1 MNFFQAQDDAR
12 KKTLWLAVLFGA
24 AVLSL
29 ILLTN
34 LLVAAVYVWTSNYA
48 RPEQFNIVGLLTALP
63 TETWL
68 LITVGVLG
76 VVGVAS
82 LYKFLLIRGG
92 GRTIAESLGGRLL
105 TYDASSGNSRRLLNI
120 VEEMAIAA
128 GVPVPPVYLIPED
141 SINAFAAGFSPDDA
155 VIGVNQG
162 TLDLLNRDE
171 LQGVIAHEFSHIL
184 NGDVSINLRLIAVLH
199 GILFL
204 GIVGYGI
211 LRGVGLG
218 HRRSSSSGNNS
229 ALPVLGLAVGLLVI
243 GYAGTFFGNL
253 IKAAVSRQREYL
265 ADAAAVQFTRNP
277 DGISGALKKIG
288 GHYAGSQIKS
298 TAAGEASHMF
308 FGQVRTLF
316 LNNLTATH
324 PPLDKRIKAIEPRW
338 DGEFPVVVAA
348 ATPGGETPEGASGFA
363 GVSSALLADN
373 TADNTVDYT
382 NTPVPTGEITLVP
395 DADAITEA
403 VGSLDGKGLTAA
415 RSLISSTDQRL
426 KDAAHDPYSARGLI
440 YAILLDEDESLRERQ
455 FTHIQ
460 NNAEQGVP
468 AHTARLHIPLQSMQP
483 PQQLALV
490 GMAMPALKAL
500 SHPQYKR
507 FIDNV
512 IELIKMDRQISLP
525 EWVLHRLLVKELR
538 PHFEGPRRSR
548 PRYGRIEQVADSAG
562 VLLSTLARFG
572 HEDPAAQEA
581 AFKAGAGVL
590 ELRRVTIELDGTID
604 PNFSRLNEAVRTLAR
619 LKPLAKPKL
628 IKACAATAM
637 ADDHVSGLEGAL
649 LQGFAAALDCP
660 LPPSIFEAQSP

>member
-12 KKTLWLAVLFGA
+12 KKTVRLTVLFSA

-29 ILLTN
+29 IVLTN
-34 LLVAAVYVWTSNYA
+34 LLVAAVYVLTSNYA
-48 RPEQFNIVGLLTALP
+48 RPEQLNLTGLLSSLP
-63 TETWL
+63 AETWL

-82 LYKFLLIRGG
+82 LYKFLMIRGG

-105 TYDASSGNSRRLLNI
+105 TYDSSEGNHRRLLNI
-120 VEEMAIAA
+120 VEEMAIAS

-141 SINAFAAGFSPDDA
+141 SINAFAAGFGPDDA

-162 TLDLLNRDE
+162 TVDLLNRDE

-184 NGDVSINLRLIAVLH
+184 NGDVRINLKLIAVLH

-204 GIVGYGI
+204 GMVGYGI
-211 LRGVGLG
+211 LRGVGHG
-218 HRRSSSSGNNS
+218 RRSSSSGNNS
-229 ALPVLGLAVGLLVI
+229 ALPILGLAVGLLVI

-288 GHYAGSQIKS
+288 GHYEGSQIRNS
-298 TAAGEASHMF
+298 AAGEASHMF

-324 PPLDKRIKAIEPRW
+324 PPLDKRIKAIDPRW
-338 DGEFPVVVAA
+338 DGKFPVVTPAA
-348 ATPGGETPEGASGFA
+348 VSNRESPEGVSGFA
-363 GVSSALLADN
+363 GSSAAG
-373 TADNTVDYT
+373 TAATDTATAVSA
-382 NTPVPTGEITLVP
+382 PTGDLAVVGDAASIT
-395 DADAITEA
+395 DA

-415 RSLISSTDQRL
+415 RALIDTTDQKL

-440 YAILLDEDESLRERQ
+440 YAILLDDDESLRDRQ
-455 FTHIQ
+455 FAHIQ
-460 NNAEQGVP
+460 SKAERGVP
-468 AHTARLHIPLQSMQP
+468 AHAAMLHTALQTMDPPHRLT
-483 PQQLALV
+483 LV
-490 GMAMPALKAL
+490 NMAMPALKSL
-500 SHPQYKR
+500 SHPQYER
-507 FIDNV
+507 FIANV
-512 IELIKMDRQISLP
+512 VELIKMDRTISLP

-538 PHFEGPRRSR
+538 PHFEGHRRSR
-548 PRYGRIEQVADSAG
+548 PRYGRIEQVAEPAG

-572 HEDPAAQEA
+572 HDDPAERQA
-581 AFKAGAGVL
+581 AFAAGAAAL
-590 ELRRVTIELDGTID
+590 ELRRISIELDNSDD
-604 PNFSRLNEAVRTLAR
+604 PNFSRLNDAVRTLAQ

-628 IKACAATAM
+628 IKACAATAT
-637 ADDHVSGLEGAL
+637 ADNHVSGLEGAL
-649 LQGFAAALDCP
+649 MQGFAAALDCP
-660 LPPSIFEAQSP
+660 LPPSIYEPSPP

>member
-48 RPEQFNIVGLLTALP
+48 RPEQLNMVGLLSALP
-63 TETWL
+63 AETWAM
-68 LITVGVLG
+68 ITVGVLG

-82 LYKFLLIRGG
+82 LYKFLMIRGG
-92 GRTIAESLGGRLL
+92 GRTVAESLGGRLL
-105 TYDASSGNSRRLLNI
+105 TYDNTASADQGNSRRLLNI
-120 VEEMAIAA
+120 VEEMAIAS
-128 GVPVPPVYLIPED
+128 GVPVPPVYLIPES
-141 SINAFAAGFSPDDA
+141 SINAFAAGFGPDDA
-155 VIGVNQG
+155 VIGVNKG
-162 TLDLLNRDE
+162 TVDLLDRDE

-204 GIVGYGI
+204 GILGYGI
-211 LRGVGLG
+211 LRGVGHG
-218 HRRSSSSGNNS
+218 RRSSSSGNNS

-288 GHYAGSQIKS
+288 GHYEGSEIKS
-298 TAAGEASHMF
+298 SAAGEASHMF

-324 PPLDKRIKAIEPRW
+324 PPLDKRIKAIEPGW
-338 DGEFPVVVAA
+338 NGKYPVVAA
-348 ATPGGETPEGASGFA
+348 AAGVSSTPEGASGFA
-363 GVSSALLADN
+363 GPSASGA
-373 TADNTVDYT
+373 AAASV
-382 NTPVPTGEITLVP
+382 GEIRVA
-395 DADAITEA
+395 ADPESITDA
-403 VGSLDGKGLTAA
+403 VGTLDSRGLAAA
-415 RSLISSTDQRL
+415 RVLIDTTDEVL

-440 YAILLDEDESLRERQ
+440 YAILLDDDEALRDRQ
-455 FTHIQ
+455 FAHIQ
-460 NNAEQGVP
+460 NNAEKGVP
-468 AHTARLHIPLQSMQP
+468 GHTARLHK
-483 PQQLALV
+483 QLASMDAPHQLTLV
-490 GMAMPALKAL
+490 GMAMPALKSL
-500 SHPQYKR
+500 SQPQYDQ
-507 FIDNV
+507 FIANV
-512 IELIKMDRQISLP
+512 IELIKMDRVISLP

-548 PRYGRIEQVADSAG
+548 PRFGRIDQVSDAAA

-572 HEDPAAQEA
+572 HEDSNQRQA
-581 AFKAGAGVL
+581 AFQAGAQAL
-590 ELRRVTIELDGTID
+590 QLKRATIELDEADD
-604 PNFSRLNEAVRTLAR
+604 PNFSRLNEAVRTLAQ
-619 LKPLAKPKL
+619 LKPLAKPRI
-628 IKACAATAM
+628 IKACAATAT
-637 ADDHVSGLEGAL
+637 ADGHVSGLEGAL

-660 LPPSIFEAQSP
+660 LPPSIYEASA